1 MSTNNQPITVIA
13 RLLDLTERRVQQLA
27 RDGVIPRS
35 ERGRYDLI
43 GAVRGY
49 VRYLRDQTLKDGA
62 ATADYGVER
71 ARLVRA
77 RADLAEM
84 EAAQKRGELIPAR
97 EVVTAW
103 TEVVALLR
111 ARLLVLPDKIAP
123 LAHDAQTIPQ
133 ARDIVRKAVHEALAE
148 LAATQ
153 VSAALESHG
162 PPGPGGDRPGG
173 ARGGDAATGADH
185 QPVGGPAP
193 QA

>member
-1 MSTNNQPITVIA
+1 MSTNTQPITVIA

-49 VRYLRDQTLKDGA
+49 VRYLRDQILKDGA

-71 ARLVRA
+71 ARLMRA

-103 TEVVALLR
+103 IEVVALLR

-133 ARDIVRKAVHEALAE
+133 ARDIVRNAVHEALAE

-153 VSAALESHG
+153 VSATLEPHG
-162 PPGPGGDRPGG
+162 SSGPGGDRPGG
-173 ARGGDAATGADH
+173 ARGGDAAAGADH

>member
-49 VRYLRDQTLKDGA
+49 VRYLRDQILKDGA

-71 ARLVRA
+71 ARLMRA

-133 ARDIVRKAVHEALAE
+133 ARDIVRNAVHEALAE